1 MISAFIGNP
10 VLFTAITPIM
20 NNTAR
25 EIIKPIICKLYEKDS
40 KMIQNGI
47 NNWDNHKN
55 DVLSLINTGKLV
67 TISAPP
73 TPVPRPPTP
82 TPTPPTPIPP
92 PSYRGPAVVYASL
105 NKTQTISQLKNLKN
119 TLNIGQK
126 YRTKK
131 DKTKIITLLN
141 KIEREIILDD
151 DMMDEKIDNLIL
163 LLSDIEKTPNEPIKH
178 ASELQDY

>member
-1 MISAFIGNP
+1 
-10 VLFTAITPIM
+10 
-20 NNTAR
+20 
-25 EIIKPIICKLYEKDS
+25 
-40 KMIQNGI
+40 MIQNGI

-67 TISAPP
+67 TVSAAPTTVPP
-73 TPVPRPPTP
+73 TPVPRPPP
-82 TPTPPTPIPP
+82 PTPPPTIPIPP
-92 PSYRGPAVVYASL
+92 PTYRGPSPVVYASL
-105 NKTQTISQLKNLKN
+105 NKTQTISQLQKLKN

-151 DMMDEKIDNLIL
+151 DMMDEKIDNLII
-163 LLSDIEKTPNEPIKH
+163 LLSEVEKTPNEPIKH
-178 ASELQDY
+178 ATELQDF